1 MTDVKENYDIPS
13 DLKFVAR
20 PWYGLSWKEAGIL
33 LCSVVAAA
41 IWLNV
46 SKLMCLPGIVMKTGM
61 VLIGLLAL
69 GLIVLHLDVW
79 MYHAIKWLMGPYY
92 IHQFDTAAK
101 QVSGISGIEDNYYW
115 NVDGDLCAILHLTA
129 INSDRVDGSKARN
142 VEKADKNFLNSLPCP
157 IQIVGYTYN
166 YNIRKYIS
174 SMIGCAD
181 GLPKKVMKYR
191 VAHLNFYRKY
201 VEDKNIRERVLY
213 LIIKVDAQAADP
225 KDTLDIYSNIISKNL
240 VASGVR
246 GKRLSGT
253 EIEAVSLMIA
263 TGIGEEGL
271 EYLTQYTEVE
281 AL

>member
-1 MTDVKENYDIPS
+1 MTDIKENYDIPT

-33 LCSVVAAA
+33 LCSVVAAVL
-41 IWLNV
+41 WLNV
-46 SKLMCLPGIVMKTGM
+46 SKMLYIPEIMMKTGL
-61 VLIGLLAL
+61 VVIGLFALA
-69 GLIVLHLDVW
+69 LIVLHLDVW
-79 MYHAIKWLMGPYY
+79 MYHAIKWLLGPYY
-92 IHQFDTAAK
+92 IHRFDTAAK
-101 QVSGISGIEDNYYW
+101 QVSGIAGVDGDYYW

-129 INSDRVDGSKARN
+129 INSDRSDGLKAED

-174 SMIGCAD
+174 SMIDCAK
-181 GLPKKVMKYR
+181 GLPKTVMKYR

-213 LIIKVDAQAADP
+213 LIIKVDAQASDP
-225 KDTLDIYSNIISKNL
+225 KNTLDIYSSIISKNL
-240 VASGVR
+240 VSSGVR
-246 GKRLSGT
+246 GKRLSGA
-253 EIEAVSLMIA
+253 EIEAVPLMIA

-271 EYLTQYTEVE
+271 EYLTPSTEVE
-281 AL
+281 A